1 MVNHKGLLEL
11 LLDETQRFVG
21 LYDPLPGC
29 FIQVNKWGLALFE
42 AEDLNHFNRDLRQEW
57 LPEQRLAAMLPVL
70 GQRKKWQEETILPT
84 KNGREF
90 WGRLEVD
97 LLEQAPGQYLWVV
110 RIANIDQYKNAER
123 EAQGK
128 EEKFR
133 AVFEYAAIGILMVD
147 ERGQIVMANR
157 FIESLFGFKPEELTG
172 QQVEV
177 LLPESLREAHVRL
190 REGYVGHPKIRPM
203 GEGLALQGQRKDGA
217 QFPVEVILSYFYEE
231 QKMLAVAFIQDISF
245 KVQATQQLLDQKAAF
260 QQLNA
265 NLETE
270 VFSRTQALVETLQHL
285 EKSKN
290 DLEKALAKEKELSEL
305 KSRFVAMASHEF
317 RTPLSVIQSSSDLI
331 RKYVSAE
338 GQANREKHIR
348 HIQSSVGYL
357 TDILEEFLSVGKLEE
372 GRVKANFADLNWL
385 DLMEE
390 VMTDL
395 QGSLKPG
402 QQFDFRHTGESIVRL
417 DKSLIRKVLI
427 NLLSNAIKFSPPQ
440 TTIMVTS
447 QSREEGFAI
456 AVQDQGMGISESDLK
471 HLCERFYRGANALN
485 TQGTG
490 LGLHIVYKYV
500 ELLHGKMDI
509 QSQLGQGTTVQL
521 LFYPMTDA
529 QLQTAG
535 ANQQQH
541 LA

>member
-1 MVNHKGLLEL
+1 MFEVEGQDHFEK
-11 LLDETQRFVG
+11 
-21 LYDPLPGC
+21 PL
-29 FIQVNKWGLALFE
+29 W
-42 AEDLNHFNRDLRQEW
+42 QEW
-57 LPEQRLAAMLPVL
+57 LQVPWLQARLQHQNKWREEIVL
-70 GQRKKWQEETILPT
+70 IT
-84 KNGREF
+84 KNGRRF
-90 WGRLEVD
+90 WARLDVN
-97 LLEQAPGQYLWVV
+97 LLEQAPGFYLWVV
-110 RIANIDQYKNAER
+110 RITNIDQYKNAER

-147 ERGQIVMANR
+147 ERGRIVMANR

-172 QQVEV
+172 QQMEV
-177 LLPESLREAHVRL
+177 LLPERLREVHVKL

-203 GEGLALQGQRKDGA
+203 GEGLELQGQRKDGA

-231 QKMLAVAFIQDISF
+231 HKMLAVAFIQDITF
-245 KVQATQQLLDQKAAF
+245 KVQATRQLLDQQAAF

-270 VFSRTQALVETLQHL
+270 VISRTQALVETMQHL
-285 EKSKN
+285 ERSNN

-331 RKYVSAE
+331 RRYISSEEQGK
-338 GQANREKHIR
+338 REKHLQ

-372 GRVKANFADLNWL
+372 GRVKANFAELDWL
-385 DLMEE
+385 ALTDE
-390 VMTDL
+390 VMADL

-402 QQFDFRHTGESIVRL
+402 QHFDFRHTGETTVLL

-440 TTIMVTS
+440 TPITINS
-447 QSREEGFAI
+447 QNQQEGFAI
-456 AVQDQGMGISESDLK
+456 AIKDQGMGISENDLK
-471 HLCERFYRGANALN
+471 HLTERFFRGTNAVY

-490 LGLHIVYKYV
+490 LGLHIVHKYV
-500 ELLHGKMDI
+500 ELLHGKLVI
-509 QSQLGQGTTVQL
+509 QSELGRGTTVQL
-521 LFYPMTDA
+521 LFYPITDA
-529 QLQTAG
+529 RLQTAD
-535 ANQQQH
+535 ARQQH